1 MPNITIEGPP
11 IQDLDIKRRLVK
23 GLTEVAVEAYG
34 LSADKIRVVI
44 KENLPE
50 NVARGGKLLLDIKK
64 AETQSQREE

>member
-11 IQDLDIKRRLVK
+11 IKDLDVKRKLVK

-34 LSADKIRVVI
+34 LSAQKIQVVI

-50 NVARGGKLLLDIKK
+50 NVGRGGQLLSDIKE
-64 AETQSQREE
+64 AETKLKGG